1 MNAYDFDKTIYHR
14 DTTAQFYLWCLR
26 RWPKIARRWPAVLWA
41 ALKLALKRADKTGF
55 KGVFLRFLQD
65 VPDPER
71 EIERFWD
78 ANMPL
83 IHRWYRAQ
91 RRDDDVVISASPEFL
106 IRPACT
112 ALGIEHVLASPVDP
126 HTGRF
131 SGLNCH
137 GEEKVRRV
145 RAIWPDA
152 TVENF
157 YSDSHSDDPMAA
169 LARRAW
175 LVRGE
180 VLRPWDG

>member
-1 MNAYDFDKTIYHR
+1 MWLDVP
-14 DTTAQFYLWCLR
+14 AQ
-26 RWPKIARRWPAVLWA
+26 AVNGLLFI
-41 ALKLALKRADKTGF
+41 LKLRPKQAF
-55 KGVFLRFLQD
+55 KQRMFGFLRLID
-65 VPDPER
+65 VER
-71 EIERFWD
+71 AVEDFW
-78 ANMPL
+78 AVNMSRVKPFYREL
-83 IHRWYRAQ
+83 HRA
-91 RRDDDVVISASPEFL
+91 DDVVISASPEFL

-126 HTGRF
+126 HTGCF

-137 GEEKVRRV
+137 GEEKVRRF

-169 LARRAW
+169 MARRAW